1 MPASKNR
8 PVRAA
13 RSSTRHGR
21 NNADNGKGVALY
33 HVMRAEEDF
42 ETTADILFQIVKK
55 AAREFPGRPRY
66 LFLDV
71 EGHRN
76 AAGGY
81 DADAY
86 ELYSSFIPGYLGQF
100 LTEIPLINGRARRDG
115 QREDMPDH
123 LVISRGGASEGRAD
137 RLREQASRTGMSVWD
152 ADTGNT
158 VHPDGTVTPQTQV
171 GSTEE

>member
-1 MPASKNR
+1 
-8 PVRAA
+8 
-13 RSSTRHGR
+13 
-21 NNADNGKGVALY
+21 
-33 HVMRAEEDF
+33 MRADEDF

-55 AAREFPGRPRY
+55 AAREFPGKPRY

-100 LTEIPLINGRARRDG
+100 LTEIPLIGARARRDG

-123 LVISRGGASEGRAD
+123 LVISPGGASAGRIE
-137 RLREQASRTGMSVWD
+137 RLLEQASRTGMPIWD

-158 VHPDGTVTPQTQV
+158 VHPDGTVTPPAQA
-171 GSTEE
+171 GSSEE